1 MSHINTNNLGNYPE
15 NDIPERT
22 RMPEAEDR
30 YPEYDLSGSRF
41 VSVEEEIETEEE
53 LFLCNC
59 LDCEIQR
66 KEEKE

>member
-1 MSHINTNNLGNYPE
+1 MNKNEKT
-15 NDIPERT
+15 
-22 RMPEAEDR
+22 

-41 VSVEEEIETEEE
+41 VPAEEEIETEEE

-66 KEEKE
+66 KGEKE